1 MKILITGAAS
11 GIGLGIA
18 QSLHDSGHEIIG
30 IDRQSI
36 PDKRI
41 AWHGVDLSCLN
52 KVSDYA
58 RQSLDSFDPLIYCA
72 GIREICNPIHLSLE
86 MWSKVMDVNVN
97 ASFVLSQ
104 SLIKKAVT
112 DKKPFNIVNI
122 ASISGLQ
129 AENDRAAY
137 VTSKFALIGLTRQL
151 AFQFGSQGIR
161 VNAIAPGII
170 ETPLTAEYF
179 KNDEVVERIKSSVP
193 LGYWGHVHD
202 IVPLVEVCLNNQY
215 MNGSVL
221 VCDGGWTT
229 GKTI

>member
-18 QSLHDSGHEIIG
+18 QSLYDSGYEIIG
-30 IDRQSI
+30 IDRQTI

-41 AWHGVDLSCLN
+41 AWHDVDLSCLD
-52 KVSDYA
+52 KVSEYA
-58 RQSLDSFDPLIYCA
+58 EQSLSSFDALIYCA
-72 GIREICNPIHLSLE
+72 GIREICNPMHLSIDL
-86 MWSKVMDVNVN
+86 WRKVMDVNVN
-97 ASFVLSQ
+97 ACFILAQ
-104 SLIKKAVT
+104 SLIKMAVK
-112 DKKPFNIVNI
+112 DQKPLNIVNI

-151 AFQFGSQGIR
+151 AFQFGNQGIR

-179 KNDEVVERIKSSVP
+179 KNDEVVEKIKSSVP
-193 LGYWGHVHD
+193 LGCWGQVHD

-229 GKTI
+229 GKSI

>member
-18 QSLHDSGHEIIG
+18 QSLYDSGYEIIG
-30 IDRQSI
+30 IDRQTI

-41 AWHGVDLSCLN
+41 AWHDVDLSCLD
-52 KVSDYA
+52 KVSEYA
-58 RQSLDSFDPLIYCA
+58 EQSLSSFDALIYCA
-72 GIREICNPIHLSLE
+72 GIREICNPMHLSIDL
-86 MWSKVMDVNVN
+86 WRKVMDVNVN
-97 ASFVLSQ
+97 ACFILAQ
-104 SLIKKAVT
+104 SLIKMAVK
-112 DKKPFNIVNI
+112 DQKPLNIVNI

-151 AFQFGSQGIR
+151 AFQFGNQGIR

-179 KNDEVVERIKSSVP
+179 KNDEVVEKIKSSVP
-193 LGYWGHVHD
+193 LGCCGQVHD

-229 GKTI
+229 GKSI

>member
-18 QSLHDSGHEIIG
+18 QSLCDSGHEIIG
-30 IDRQSI
+30 IDCQPI

-41 AWHGVDLSCLN
+41 AWHDVDLSCLDM
-52 KVSDYA
+52 VSEYA
-58 RQSLDSFDPLIYCA
+58 EQSLSSYDALIYCA
-72 GIREICNPIHLSLE
+72 GIREICNPLHLSLE
-86 MWSKVMDVNVN
+86 LWCKVMDVNVN
-97 ASFVLSQ
+97 ACFILAQ
-104 SLIKKAVT
+104 SLIKKAVK
-112 DKKPFNIVNI
+112 DQKSLNIVNI

-151 AFQFGSQGIR
+151 AFQFGNQGIR

-179 KNDEVVERIKSSVP
+179 KNDKVVEKIKSSVP

-202 IVPLVEVCLNNQY
+202 IVPLVEVCLHNQY

-229 GKTI
+229 GKSI

>member
-18 QSLHDSGHEIIG
+18 QSLLDSGHEIIG

-36 PDKRI
+36 PDKRVT
-41 AWHGVDLSCLN
+41 WHEVDLSCLN

-58 RQSLDSFDPLIYCA
+58 EQSLDSFDALIYCA
-72 GIREICNPIHLSLE
+72 GIREICNPVHLSLE
-86 MWSKVMDVNVN
+86 MWCKVMDVNVN

-104 SLIKKAVT
+104 SLIRKAVT

-179 KNDEVVERIKSSVP
+179 KNDEVVESIKSSVP

>member
-1 MKILITGAAS
+1 MNILITGAAS

-18 QSLHDSGHEIIG
+18 QSLYDSGHEIIG
-30 IDRQSI
+30 IDRQAI

-41 AWHGVDLSCLN
+41 VWHEVDLSCLDN
-52 KVSDYA
+52 VAEYA
-58 RQSLDSFDPLIYCA
+58 EQRLEPYDAFIYCA
-72 GIREICNPIHLSLE
+72 GIREICNPIDLSLDV
-86 MWSKVMDVNVN
+86 WRKVMDVNVN
-97 ASFVLSQ
+97 SCFILEQ
-104 SLIKKAVT
+104 SIIKNAVT
-112 DKKPFNIVNI
+112 DQKPLSIVNI

-129 AENDRAAY
+129 AETDRAAY

-151 AFQFGSQGIR
+151 AFQFGNQGIR

-179 KNDEVVERIKSSVP
+179 KSNEVVEKIKSSVP
-193 LGYWGHVHD
+193 LGCWGQVHD
-202 IVPLVEVCLNNQY
+202 IVPLVEVCLSNQY

-229 GKTI
+229 GKSI

>member
-18 QSLHDSGHEIIG
+18 QSLYDSGHDVVGVDCQPIS
-30 IDRQSI
+30 DQ
-36 PDKRI
+36 RI
-41 AWHGVDLSCLN
+41 NWHKLDLSCLEQ
-52 KVSDYA
+52 VSEYVQHHLEDYDA
-58 RQSLDSFDPLIYCA
+58 LIYCA
-72 GIREICNPIHLSLE
+72 GIREICNPIDLSLDR
-86 MWSKVMDVNVN
+86 WRAVMDVNVN
-97 ASFVLSQ
+97 ACFVLAQ
-104 SLIKKAVT
+104 GLIKNAIQAQRA
-112 DKKPFNIVNI
+112 FNIVNI

-129 AENDRAAY
+129 AESDRVAY

-151 AFQFGSQGIR
+151 AFQFGGQKIR
-161 VNAIAPGII
+161 SNAIAPGII

-179 KNDEVVERIKSSVP
+179 KNDAVVEKIKNCVP
-193 LGYWGHVHD
+193 LGHWGQVHD

-229 GKTI
+229 GKSI

>member
-41 AWHGVDLSCLN
+41 AWHEVDLSCLN
-52 KVSDYA
+52 KVSEYA
-58 RQSLDSFDPLIYCA
+58 EQSLDSFDALIYCA

-86 MWSKVMDVNVN
+86 MWCKVMDVNVN

-112 DKKPFNIVNI
+112 DKKTFNIVNI

-179 KNDEVVERIKSSVP
+179 KNDDVVERIKSSVP